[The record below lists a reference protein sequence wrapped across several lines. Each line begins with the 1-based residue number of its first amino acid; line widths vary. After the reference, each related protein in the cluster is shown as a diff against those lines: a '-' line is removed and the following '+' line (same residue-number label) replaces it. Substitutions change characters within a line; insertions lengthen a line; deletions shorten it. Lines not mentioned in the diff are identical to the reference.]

1 MKRANKI
8 ILWGVLVLAILFGLG
23 YLYYLVDELVLW
35 YDQVPE
41 FPTLNITQA
50 AALQTCTETYQPIQS
65 STRALWEIRQ
75 RGKKCI
81 MNVNFFDEYEK
92 EQWTWYEVMEKY
104 RCKVTPE
111 FIENVNTTN
120 HDFIDENC
128 WRIKNKR

>member
-1 MKRANKI
+1 MNKI
-8 ILWGVLVLAILFGLG
+8 LIWAIVIIAILFGLG
-23 YLYYLVDELVLW
+23 YLYYLFDELFLW
-35 YDQVPE
+35 YDRTPVFDE
-41 FPTLNITQA
+41 INITQT

-65 STRALWEIRQ
+65 STRFLWEIRQ
-75 RGKKCI
+75 RGKRCV
-81 MNVNFFDEYEK
+81 MNVNFFDSYEK
-92 EQWTWYEVMEKY
+92 DHWTWYEVMEKY